1 MVVDD
6 IVQQGNVNASGRQI
20 GDNQNSG
27 FFGGKFCCVDFSRR
41 RIELRKDEGV
51 ADVGSVQE
59 EVQVLDVVTSGRK
72 NDSLKNQKN
81 RRLKIHQNTFYL
93 FVL

>member
-20 GDNQNSG
+20 GDN
-27 FFGGKFCCVDFSRR
+27 R

-51 ADVGSVQE
+51 ADVGSVQQ

-72 NDSLKNQKN
+72 NDSL
-81 RRLKIHQNTFYL
+81 
-93 FVL
+93 

>member
-59 EVQVLDVVTSGRK
+59 EVQVLDVMTSGRK

>member
-41 RIELRKDEGV
+41 RIELREDEGV
-51 ADVGSVQE
+51 ADVGSVQQ

-81 RRLKIHQNTFYL
+81 RRLIIHQNTFYL